1 MRVSLLEIKGFRGI
15 RTGKVQFR
23 DHTVLIGPNNS
34 GKTTIVEALALVL
47 GRDRLIRNLTEHDFF
62 GSAPEPTDRIKITAT
77 VTGFEPED
85 FTAHADWFGD
95 QRGVPFWFDPQNGGV
110 SPERTHDLQQLAC
123 QIVFAARFDAD
134 NLEVETARYF
144 NDGADAD
151 VFEDENYVSVPGKL
165 IRDIGFFMVPA
176 TRSWDRM
183 LSFSS
188 ELFKRVIRS
197 ADGLPAET
205 ILNERDRLR
214 HPDHKLENDARLV
227 AVVDEVNNEITRL
240 LGKATPLRLRLTATD
255 SAGVLEA
262 VTPHFQTDERT
273 PIPARCEGSGLVSL
287 QSLFLLLH
295 FGQKRIE
302 DDESFFMALE
312 EPELHLPPAAQRRVL
327 ARLQALS
334 TQTIVSTH
342 SPLIAA
348 YCDTTSLLVVRND
361 RGALDAKP
369 MLAQPLGQEAINA
382 LRRLF
387 QINRTETAA
396 AMMSEFVLVPEG
408 RLDFDWLALMLRIV
422 ELDQEGEEPCH
433 FGVRVGVVP
442 TSNARVKEICEMLS
456 KAHPQTVALVD
467 GDAEGTRYA
476 DALDEPGAGAKAVLC
491 WPGGWTIEDVVG
503 WIVEADEQQV
513 MARLNEDLAV
523 APGDRQTLVRL
534 LKTAAREE
542 HGIKGDGVAYEIIA
556 NAVSERPLCR
566 ARTRALL
573 HAMAEACAGA
583 PTRYFTAER
592 RQEGQIPRLVFTP

>member
-214 HPDHKLENDARLV
+214 PPDHKLENDARLV

-327 ARLQALS
+327 ARLLALS

-442 TSNARVKEICEMLS
+442 TSNARVKEICEMLG

-523 APGDRQTLVRL
+523 APGDRETLVRL